1 MRGRSAEPDNPKSSQ
16 ALNFSSL
23 QESFPLEVGGRKTPK
38 KKHRKFAKKEIV
50 MDVMAFLKMIVFLCK
65 QLIVPWIVH
74 LLELEKS
81 VVIQPRFCSDGD
93 IRADATNG
101 THLEQS
107 KISLGRSVGSL
118 DCMEICVLVMGI
130 VVGLPNGN
138 CMYMVHIFISILY

>member
-23 QESFPLEVGGRKTPK
+23 QESFHWKLGDGRHR
-38 KKHRKFAKKEIV
+38 KKHQKFAKTEI
-50 MDVMAFLKMIVFLCK
+50 VMAFLKMIGFLCK

-118 DCMEICVLVMGI
+118 DCMRFV
-130 VVGLPNGN
+130 
-138 CMYMVHIFISILY
+138 YW

>member
-1 MRGRSAEPDNPKSSQ
+1 
-16 ALNFSSL
+16 
-23 QESFPLEVGGRKTPK
+23 
-38 KKHRKFAKKEIV
+38 
-50 MDVMAFLKMIVFLCK
+50 MAFLKMIVFLCK

-118 DCMEICVLVMGI
+118 DCMRLFIGDGYCG
-130 VVGLPNGN
+130 GLPMETA
-138 CMYMVHIFISILY
+138 CIWYIR